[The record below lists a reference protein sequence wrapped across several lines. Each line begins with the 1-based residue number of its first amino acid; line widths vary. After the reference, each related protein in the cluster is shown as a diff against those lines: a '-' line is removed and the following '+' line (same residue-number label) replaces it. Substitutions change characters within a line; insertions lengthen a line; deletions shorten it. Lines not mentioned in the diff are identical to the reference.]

1 MKSLRWALIQ
11 YDWCPYKQGD
21 VEEDVYSE
29 RKSCEHEDSQSKQ
42 RREARSRLSLTTLR
56 RNQLYQALNVGL
68 SASETVR
75 Q

>member
-11 YDWCPYKQGD
+11 YDWCPYKKGD

-29 RKSCEHEDSQSKQ
+29 RKSCECEDSQSKQ
-42 RREARSRLSLTTLR
+42 RREAQSRLSLTTLR
-56 RNQLYQALNVGL
+56 RNQLYQDLNVGL